1 MSKINIKELKYSSR
15 ILCSL
20 LQKEYNTYIK
30 LTRPIKDGLRDLLNY
45 VYKYK
50 EEISKDDIYKAFILK
65 KDNEPIAWSVIHL
78 SPLFATDDEIY
89 GELHVYVKSKYR
101 KNKLGSYLIKKA
113 KNFGNYIKNKY
124 NYKSIVI
131 ATYPAEIIGFQFYT
145 KNKSEIIDVYQ
156 PHFTLKELRYLENR
170 GINLSY

>member
-15 ILCSL
+15 LLYPL

-30 LTRPIKDGLRDLLNY
+30 LTRPIKNGLRDLLNY
-45 VYKYK
+45 VYK
-50 EEISKDDIYKAFILK
+50 EEISKDDIYKTFILK

-78 SPLFATDDEIY
+78 SPLFTNGEIY

-101 KNKLGSYLIKKA
+101 KNKLGSYLVKKA
-113 KNFGNYIKNKY
+113 KTFGDYIKNKY

-131 ATYPAEIIGFQFYT
+131 VTYPAEIIGFQFYT
-145 KNKSEIIDVYQ
+145 RNKSKTIDIHQ
-156 PHFTLKELRYLENR
+156 PHFTLEELKYLRNK